1 MGKVVRLP
9 DRSES
14 RGLGN
19 GRAAHREPAPLW
31 REALGRQLRGERQFR
46 GERIADVAGRAGLSP
61 QYLSELE
68 RGKKDPSS
76 EMLEALAG
84 ALDLSVV
91 DLTRRAGTQLSL
103 VQPQPQSKPL
113 PQAGGG
119 PVLLAA

>member
-1 MGKVVRLP
+1 MGNVVRLS
-9 DRSES
+9 DRPSP
-14 RGLGN
+14 
-19 GRAAHREPAPLW
+19 GRARRGTVRHVQPPLW
-31 REALGRQLRGERQFR
+31 REALGRQLRGEREFR

-84 ALDLSVV
+84 ALDLSVL
-91 DLTRRAGTQLSL
+91 DLTRRASAQLTVALRTARGSD
-103 VQPQPQSKPL
+103 
-113 PQAGGG
+113 

>member
-1 MGKVVRLP
+1 MRLP
-9 DRSES
+9 DRLARARRRSQHPG
-14 RGLGN
+14 RGLPAEVPL
-19 GRAAHREPAPLW
+19 RPAPLW
-31 REALGRQLRGERQFR
+31 REALGRQLRGEREFR

-84 ALDLSVV
+84 ALDLSVI
-91 DLTRRAGTQLSL
+91 DLTRRAGAHLGA
-103 VQPQPQSKPL
+103 VPPQR
-113 PQAGGG
+113 QATG

>member
-1 MGKVVRLP
+1 M
-9 DRSES
+9 
-14 RGLGN
+14 
-19 GRAAHREPAPLW
+19 EPPPLW
-31 REALGRQLRGERQFR
+31 REALGCQLRGERDFR

-84 ALDLSVV
+84 ALDLTVV
-91 DLTRRAGTQLSL
+91 DLTRRAGAQFGPAPASGRG
-103 VQPQPQSKPL
+103 S
-113 PQAGGG
+113 G

>member
-1 MGKVVRLP
+1 MGNVVRL
-9 DRSES
+9 DR
-14 RGLGN
+14 RQW
-19 GRAAHREPAPLW
+19 RRRDAAVPGVAPLW
-31 REALGRQLRGERQFR
+31 REALGRQLRGEREFR

-91 DLTRRAGTQLSL
+91 DLTRRASTQLTVVAPEPRGS
-103 VQPQPQSKPL
+103 
-113 PQAGGG
+113 G

>member
-1 MGKVVRLP
+1 M
-9 DRSES
+9 
-14 RGLGN
+14 
-19 GRAAHREPAPLW
+19 
-31 REALGRQLRGERQFR
+31 RGEREFR

-91 DLTRRAGTQLSL
+91 DLTRRASTQLVIADPVRRES
-103 VQPQPQSKPL
+103 
-113 PQAGGG
+113 G

>member
-1 MGKVVRLP
+1 MGDVTRLADHRRQVR
-9 DRSES
+9 
-14 RGLGN
+14 
-19 GRAAHREPAPLW
+19 PLW
-31 REALGRQLRGERQFR
+31 REAVGRQLRGEREFR

-84 ALDLSVV
+84 ALDLTVV
-91 DLTRRAGTQLSL
+91 DLTRRASTQLTL
-103 VQPQPQSKPL
+103 VEPARPASTT
-113 PQAGGG
+113 GE